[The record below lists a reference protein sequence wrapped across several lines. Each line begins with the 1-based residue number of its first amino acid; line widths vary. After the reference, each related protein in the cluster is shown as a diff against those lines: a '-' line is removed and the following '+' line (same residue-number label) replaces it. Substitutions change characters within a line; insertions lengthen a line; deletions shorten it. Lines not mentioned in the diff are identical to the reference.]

1 MASATSQLVDECRR
15 QSESCLYTS
24 TSMFIWLRCLRRFRI
39 AFVIVNALCGGVA
52 GWSILKASTDPDCRF
67 IGALFALLAGV
78 LPAIYSALKA
88 DDGLA
93 RCAMLAGEFKNLQD
107 RFRQAALIGAKKP
120 FPEFEKSFQRLMDRM
135 ERARAGSYTTPE
147 WCFRAAQ
154 KKIGSTDYKFEVDTE
169 PDVPAKR
176 G

>member
-1 MASATSQLVDECRR
+1 MATATSQLVDECKR

-24 TSMFIWLRCLRRFRI
+24 TSMFIWLRWLRWFRI
-39 AFVIVNALCGGVA
+39 VFVIFNAFCGGFA
-52 GWSILKASTDPDCRF
+52 GWSILKASTDPEFKF

-93 RCAMLAGEFKNLQD
+93 KCGMLAGEFKNLQD

-120 FPEFEKSFQRLMDRM
+120 FPEFEKAFQRLMDRM
-135 ERARAGSYTTPE
+135 ERARSHSYTAPE

-154 KKIGSTDYKFEVDTE
+154 RKIGGGDFNFEVDTE
-169 PDVPAKR
+169 PDQPAKR
-176 G
+176 I